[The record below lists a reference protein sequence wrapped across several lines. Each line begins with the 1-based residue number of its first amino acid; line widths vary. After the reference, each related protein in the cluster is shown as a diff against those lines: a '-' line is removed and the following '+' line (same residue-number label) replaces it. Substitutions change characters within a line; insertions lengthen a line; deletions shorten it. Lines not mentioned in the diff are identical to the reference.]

1 MSTNI
6 AYAFV
11 LPVIGLLLLLI
22 VGPAI
27 RNKMLKH
34 EQKEKGIN
42 PSKHHSPLTYASEDH
57 LYRTTVY
64 SSAGGNYKLLGD
76 IGKMIDTDE

>member
-11 LPVIGLLLLLI
+11 LPVIGLLLLI

-27 RNKMLKH
+27 RNKMLTH

-42 PSKHHSPLTYASEDH
+42 PSKHHSPLTYASQDKNY
-57 LYRTTVY
+57 LVTGY
-64 SSAGGNYKLLGD
+64 SQYLGDNKPLGD
-76 IGKMIDTDE
+76 IGKMIDPDE